1 MGMEALAKA
10 LTAAIGG
17 NRENQGV
24 SHFIDTGFPPL
35 NQIICNNPE
44 GGLPQ
49 GRLCEMYGP
58 SSSGKTALAT
68 MMMIQAQQAGGIAGF
83 MDHERSFDIK
93 LAKNMGLNDTFPH
106 WIYQQPATWEESN
119 MNMAKAAKT
128 IREEKAIPADA
139 PILFVFDS
147 IASALPKS
155 MLDKD
160 MDEFNMNDT
169 TALARVTS
177 TTLKVMAA
185 FAEKYNFT
193 ILYLNQIRTK
203 PGVVYGDPTCLRG
216 DTVVP
221 FVDGTSATIREIV
234 DGRIDKSVW
243 SFNEE
248 TRELEPKKII
258 DWHDNGPLP
267 KGEDWIFIRTDAV
280 QTKNG
285 AIGMTVTADHKILTE
300 GGWERADAL
309 GVGSRLVTKVESSI
323 GGSLAEFIEGVI
335 AGDSCLRA
343 MGSNR
348 KTANLLIQDSNDP
361 EYAKWKVEKMAK
373 HIRFS
378 SVPVAWGESGVGV
391 RYDSEFMHELYE
403 MLPYKRDPLSLLQSL
418 APMKLA
424 LWIMDD
430 GHLATDREC
439 RYTVSVKRKKN
450 DDYMDD
456 LADMLFEKHGLRSR
470 VRSRE
475 GALIFDSESSLKIAK
490 LIAPFVPP
498 CMERKLPEALRGQY
512 VDFDLWTESTVRSS
526 FATIKEIRKGSQ
538 HRGFGRYDVTVSG
551 NHNYLVG
558 NKQNGV
564 IVHNCTPGGGAMEF
578 YSTVRIALGRKKIME
593 DRGGVKTFVGQE
605 ISMKTTK
612 NKLTRPFQEISWRMM
627 FNEDGTGYF
636 DVTGS
641 MIDWLIGK
649 GKLVQSGARI
659 TWTDG
664 KSYYK
669 KALIQHIDE
678 AKLQDELF
686 ALAKS

>member
-1 MGMEALAKA
+1 MGMEGLAKA
-10 LTAAIGG
+10 LTDAIGG

-24 SHFIDTGFPPL
+24 SNFIGTGFPPL
-35 NQIICNNPE
+35 NQIICGNAA

-68 MMMIQAQQAGGIAGF
+68 MMMTQAQQAGGIAGF

-203 PGVVYGDPTCLRG
+203 PGISYGDPT
-216 DTVVP
+216 T
-221 FVDGTSATIREIV
+221 
-234 DGRIDKSVW
+234 
-243 SFNEE
+243 
-248 TRELEPKKII
+248 
-258 DWHDNGPLP
+258 
-267 KGEDWIFIRTDAV
+267 
-280 QTKNG
+280 
-285 AIGMTVTADHKILTE
+285 
-300 GGWERADAL
+300 
-309 GVGSRLVTKVESSI
+309 
-323 GGSLAEFIEGVI
+323 
-335 AGDSCLRA
+335 
-343 MGSNR
+343 
-348 KTANLLIQDSNDP
+348 
-361 EYAKWKVEKMAK
+361 
-373 HIRFS
+373 
-378 SVPVAWGESGVGV
+378 
-391 RYDSEFMHELYE
+391 
-403 MLPYKRDPLSLLQSL
+403 
-418 APMKLA
+418 
-424 LWIMDD
+424 
-430 GHLATDREC
+430 
-439 RYTVSVKRKKN
+439 
-450 DDYMDD
+450 
-456 LADMLFEKHGLRSR
+456 
-470 VRSRE
+470 
-475 GALIFDSESSLKIAK
+475 
-490 LIAPFVPP
+490 
-498 CMERKLPEALRGQY
+498 
-512 VDFDLWTESTVRSS
+512 
-526 FATIKEIRKGSQ
+526 
-538 HRGFGRYDVTVSG
+538 
-551 NHNYLVG
+551 
-558 NKQNGV
+558 
-564 IVHNCTPGGGAMEF
+564 TPGGGAMEF

-593 DRGGVKTFVGQE
+593 DRAGVKTFVGQE

-641 MIDWLIGK
+641 MIDWLIAK
-649 GKLVQSGARI
+649 GKLVQTGPRI

-664 KSYYK
+664 KSYFK